1 MLMGKRITA
10 TLIHKRRP
18 NKKGVK
24 KKKLFWENLVKSGGF
39 FWTEKLLTVFDVR
52 IYNLSIIYNLSS
64 NFAHFFNGK
73 DFSYAHI
80 FGIYVKV

>member
-64 NFAHFFNGK
+64 NFARFF
-73 DFSYAHI
+73 
-80 FGIYVKV
+80 